1 MPKIVKGN
9 SALIV
14 PCIQCGAMNR
24 IELEYT
30 VTEGKDIVAEAERKK
45 QQEELDAERN
55 TILEGLEGKRVRP
68 DDSQGKHVERI
79 TDNNASDSTGNT
91 STPETGSTTEKTTV
105 PESTGTVKENKKP
118 GKAQK

>member
-45 QQEELDAERN
+45 QQEELDANRK
-55 TILEGLEGKRVRP
+55 TDDKGTEGERVRP
-68 DDSQGKHVERI
+68 DDPQGKPAEGI

-91 STPETGSTTEKTTV
+91 SNEGTGSTTEKTTV
-105 PESTGTVKENKKP
+105 PESTGTVNPDKKP
-118 GKAQK
+118 GKAK